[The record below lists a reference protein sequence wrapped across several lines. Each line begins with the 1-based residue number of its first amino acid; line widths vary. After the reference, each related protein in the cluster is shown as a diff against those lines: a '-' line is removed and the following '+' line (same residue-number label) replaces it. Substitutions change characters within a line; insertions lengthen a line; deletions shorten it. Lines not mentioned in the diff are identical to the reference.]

1 MKKTLLLIALL
12 ASAPVWAQ
20 PPMVF
25 FPTAV
30 GPGNQTPLND
40 GSVNPGNFENPIDYG
55 LTGHNAG
62 WAYDSFQGSNLGN
75 QNAIIRM
82 APTLQGPGAFTAM
95 LEDEDYIFHFEFQL
109 STAAPSAS
117 DILLFS
123 KHSPPDIGQPSDGRE
138 DRMFSIWY
146 VSGSV
151 SNFSVRVGNAGVG
164 WSIVAENLV
173 APLGEYIDF
182 DVHYRST
189 TKEFDFY
196 WESAYLGSAETGHGR
211 YDLDFIQV
219 ESIKNASGGGSDP
232 RTSIRNVRL
241 GHIVGSIGL
250 VQLSTVDVGEQD
262 LFTFLSDSGL
272 CYRVECSS
280 NAMPTAWMPVG
291 LTILGDGTQKYAY
304 DPGGAISPGK
314 AYRIRV
320 LQ

>member
-1 MKKTLLLIALL
+1 MKKTLLLIAML
-12 ASAPVWAQ
+12 AAAPVWAQ

-30 GPGNQTPLND
+30 GPGNQTPLFTPTN
-40 GSVNPGNFENPIDYG
+40 ENPVDYG
-55 LTGHNAG
+55 LTGFNAG

-75 QNAIIRM
+75 QNATIRM
-82 APTLQGPGAFTAM
+82 GPTLQGPGAFAAM

-109 STAAPSAS
+109 STAAPSSS

-123 KHSPPDIGQPSDGRE
+123 KHSPPDLGQPSDGRE

-146 VSGSV
+146 ENGSV
-151 SNFSVRVGNAGVG
+151 SNFSVRVGNASGG
-164 WSIVAENLV
+164 WNIVAENLV

-182 DVHYRST
+182 DIHYRST

-219 ESIKNASGGGSDP
+219 ESIKNAAGGGSDP

-250 VQLSTVDVGEQD
+250 IQFSSANVGEKD

-272 CYRVECSS
+272 CYRVESSS
-280 NAMPTAWMPVG
+280 NAMPTAWTPVG

-304 DPGGAISPGK
+304 DPSGTNSVGNTF
-314 AYRIRV
+314 RIRV
-320 LQ
+320 VQ